1 MIRMGI
7 ALVAGALVLGWS
19 GWQVKLGEG
28 EATVKVEKVKL
39 EQPKEHAQSALTY
52 LVEARP
58 SRKGRVL
65 TVNLAGSVP
74 NPSYLLQPVRAE
86 LRGNTIL
93 IALTA
98 KSNAKGAT
106 IQVLKEFNKTIELQL
121 PTDGPYTLV
130 IPTRTDCKVVRIPE
144 DGE

>member
-1 MIRMGI
+1 MIRLGI
-7 ALVAGALVLGWS
+7 VLVAGTVMLSWS
-19 GWQVKLGEG
+19 GWQAKLGER

-39 EQPKEHAQSALTY
+39 AQPKEHAQSALTY

-65 TVNLAGSVP
+65 TVNLAGSLP
-74 NPSYLLQPVRAE
+74 NPSYVLQPVRAE

-98 KSNAKGAT
+98 KSNTTGAT
-106 IQVLKEFNKTIELQL
+106 IQVLKEFEKTIELQL
-121 PTDGPYTLV
+121 PGDGAYILV
-130 IPTRTDCKVVRIPE
+130 IPGRNDCKVVKVPE
-144 DGE
+144 GGK